1 MSGEKMS
8 KEPTVLPP
16 PVAAPRIRHPHRL
29 RNALALTA
37 ACGLFYLGTSS
48 WESSRQKHIEY
59 LDSLVGTSD
68 AIHHRHKGF
77 GLDPKKAE
85 DIYL

>member
-1 MSGEKMS
+1 MSGEKVS
-8 KEPTVLPP
+8 KIPTGLPA
-16 PVAAPRIRHPHRL
+16 PVATTRIKTPHRL

-48 WESSRQKHIEY
+48 WNDNKKVIPHADP
-59 LDSLVGTSD
+59 LAAASD
-68 AIHHRHKGF
+68 AIHHRNKGF

-85 DIYL
+85 GIFL